1 MTSSTQ
7 KIFLPD
13 GTSYPIRKREL
24 EDEVAAAQVTG
35 VRSVWSDN
43 ITSGLT
49 PVRLASIL
57 RDSAR
62 PGAETRDYL
71 TLLEEIEERDAHYRA
86 QLMTRKLAIRGLDP
100 IVEATAEDGKPVQV
114 ADEIRDIVKSP
125 HFRKA
130 LLDIADGIA
139 KGYSVTEII
148 WNTKGRL
155 WKPATFKWRDPRF
168 FQYDRIAGAELRLR
182 IDGDPDGAPLMP
194 AKFIKFEPKLKS
206 GIPIR
211 GGIGR
216 VVVWLYMLKAFTLQ
230 DWMQFLDVFGI
241 PIRVGKYG
249 PGASEADK
257 RTLLRAV
264 ANLVAD
270 AAVTIP
276 ESMVLDILEA
286 KATGTDAHQ
295 RAAEYWNEEISKVVV
310 GQTMT
315 ADDGSSLAQAEVH
328 DRVRLDILEADA
340 DEVAAAVQAGLV
352 EPYCALNHGLM
363 PEDCPQYT
371 LPVPKP
377 KDMAARMKVVREFVE
392 MGGKVGMAAMRDEIG
407 IEDPDDDEELL
418 VPPRRSRS
426 DQSQK
431 PDGAPD
437 DDEADD
443 EDGGDEEGKD
453 AKPARHAAC
462 PHCGGVHTHAAE
474 DAPEAG
480 DDVLAA
486 MLKDWEPALDPLMK
500 PVFEALQQ
508 SQSFEEFLAR
518 LGDMPQRPDLNPF
531 ADRLAVLTAI
541 GRGIGD
547 ASR

>member
-7 KIFLPD
+7 RIFLPD
-13 GTSYPIRKREL
+13 GSSYAVRKREL

-35 VRSVWSDN
+35 VRSVWSEN
-43 ITSGLT
+43 IVSGLT
-49 PVRLASIL
+49 PVRLARIL

-125 HFRKA
+125 RFRSA

-139 KGYSVTEII
+139 KGYSVIEII
-148 WNTKGRL
+148 WNTKGAK
-155 WKPATFKWRDPRF
+155 WKPSAFKWRDPRF

-182 IDGDPDGAPLMP
+182 VDGDPDGAPLMP
-194 AKFIKFEPKLKS
+194 AKFIKFEPRLKS

-211 GGIGR
+211 GGLGR
-216 VVVWLYMLKAFTLQ
+216 VVVWLHMLKAFTLQ

-270 AAVTIP
+270 AAVAVP
-276 ESMVLDILEA
+276 ESMIIDILEA

-295 RAAEYWNEEISKVVV
+295 RAAEFWNEEISKVVV

-328 DRVRLDILEADA
+328 DRVRLDILEADT
-340 DEVAAAVQAGLV
+340 DEIAAAVQAGLV

-377 KDMAARMKVVREFVE
+377 KDLAARMKAVREFVE

-407 IEDPDDDEELL
+407 IEDPGEDEELL
-418 VPPRRSRS
+418 MPPRRSATRRS
-426 DQSQK
+426 EE
-431 PDGAPD
+431 PD
-437 DDEADD
+437 DDAGDD
-443 EDGGDEEGKD
+443 GKD
-453 AKPARHAAC
+453 GADKADSKGKKTARHAAC
-462 PHCGGVHTHAAE
+462 PHCGGIHARHAA
-474 DAPEAG
+474 DAAPEPG
-480 DDVLAA
+480 EDVLAA